1 MSRRTEKICMF
12 LPSADGGHP
21 RYVTELMTAIA
32 REQRCEV
39 ELLGSVNLLDEFS
52 SDLYPVHRVLPALRP
67 RKQFRT
73 SAGWAINRILHYPRQ
88 HWTLLRWLEQRPD
101 ITAVHLQEW
110 TPWLANW
117 LIRRIQQMGKRV
129 YYTVHNI
136 VPHRYPPLVPR
147 PLMHHWLRNAC
158 RRCDGLFVH
167 THKLAEQ
174 LAEFL
179 EDRHPPI
186 HVVPHGTWTVS
197 PACEPPPVEDRL
209 ASRRLLFFGT
219 IRRNKGL
226 DVLLRA
232 MEHLPGYSL
241 TIAGEPIEG
250 AWYREQILPLVQ
262 QLRER
267 GVQIDLRDRFIAED
281 EIPQLFATHG
291 ALMLP
296 YTPQFAAQSGVVFMA
311 IAYQTAVVASE
322 VGGLRELLREH
333 PVGVTFDMLN
343 PTVLADAVRRLH
355 EQASQLDLAERLRTA
370 RRRLSWQSA
379 AVATIAGYLSAN
391 RMITIPHDCG
401 VETSS
406 AA

>member
-1 MSRRTEKICMF
+1 MSRSTEKICMF
-12 LPSADGGHP
+12 MPSAEGGHP

-32 REQRCEV
+32 RERRCGV

-67 RKQFRT
+67 RKQFRM
-73 SAGWAINRILHYPRQ
+73 SVGWAINRVLHYPRQ
-88 HWTLLRWLEQRPD
+88 HHVLLRWLEQRPD

-110 TPWLANW
+110 TPWLASW
-117 LIRRIQQMGKRV
+117 LIRRIHQMGKRV

-136 VPHRYPPLVPR
+136 VPHSYPPMVPK
-147 PLMHHWLRNAC
+147 PLMHHWLRTAC
-158 RRCDGLFVH
+158 RQCDGLFVH
-167 THKLAEQ
+167 TQKLADQ
-174 LAEFL
+174 LAAFL
-179 EDRHPPI
+179 DNRHPPI
-186 HVVPHGTWTVS
+186 HVVPHGTWTID
-197 PACEPPPVEDRL
+197 AKFEPPPVEQRL
-209 ASRRLLFFGT
+209 AERRLLFFGT

-241 TIAGEPIEG
+241 TIAGDPIEE
-250 AWYREQILPLVQ
+250 AWYREQILPLVK
-262 QLRER
+262 QLRDS
-267 GVQIDLRDRFIAED
+267 GVQIDLKDRFIAEE

-291 ALMLP
+291 ALVLP
-296 YTPQFAAQSGVVFMA
+296 YTPQFVAQSGVVFMA
-311 IAYQTAVVASE
+311 IAYQTPVIASE

-333 PVGVTFDMLN
+333 PIGVTFDTLS

-355 EQASQLDLAERLRTA
+355 DKSTQFDLAERLRTA

-379 AVATIAGYLSAN
+379 AIATLAGYSTASHTATIPN
-391 RMITIPHDCG
+391 DCSI
-401 VETSS
+401 ETTS